1 MNNDNS
7 NIETIGFLKTYVEP
21 YQKWSVLVHLI
32 ILPNSCVKENEI
44 VESEKWLEEPH
55 QFQEEV
61 S

>member
-21 YQKWSVLVHLI
+21 YQKWNVLVHLI

-55 QFQEEV
+55 KF
-61 S
+61 